1 MGQGKHTLCETI
13 LNRAHQYMYP
23 FAIPLGGL
31 LGRDILDEAVSIYCA
46 RGHLGGHSNAG
57 ICRNALVSILYSHNH
72 APTQPRPFLP
82 PSLSLSL
89 LQILCRKHWY
99 SVCVPY
105 SVPGHRC
112 RGVWWSMGAGQGG
125 NDGIIRTLPGR
136 CPPPSFSLSLSTFFL
151 AYIQSNAYI
160 CRYVGSWRT
169 AVYTS
174 DGISSIARFN
184 YQSVFS
190 YQLIRDYVNVCVS
203 A

>member
-1 MGQGKHTLCETI
+1 MGQSRHTLCETI

-31 LGRDILDEAVSIYCA
+31 FGRDILDETVSIYCA
-46 RGHLGGHSNAG
+46 RSHLGGHSNAG
-57 ICRNALVSILYSHNH
+57 IRWNALVSLSIKFHITIHPAVSVSL
-72 APTQPRPFLP
+72 
-82 PSLSLSL
+82 SLSLSL

-112 RGVWWSMGAGQGG
+112 RGVWWSMGASQGG

-136 CPPPSFSLSLSTFFL
+136 CPPPLSPSARSFS

-160 CRYVGSWRT
+160 YRYVGS
-169 AVYTS
+169 
-174 DGISSIARFN
+174 
-184 YQSVFS
+184 
-190 YQLIRDYVNVCVS
+190 
-203 A
+203 